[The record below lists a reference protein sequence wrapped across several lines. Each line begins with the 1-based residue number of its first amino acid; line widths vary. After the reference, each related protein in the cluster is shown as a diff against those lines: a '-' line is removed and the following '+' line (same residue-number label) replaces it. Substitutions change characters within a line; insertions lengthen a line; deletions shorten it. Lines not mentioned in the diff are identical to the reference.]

1 MFYAVLGTC
10 LLTAVC
16 FDFLL
21 TTVAITDKQLP
32 SRRVARVAWRL
43 LKHVLPETSGGR
55 TLIGPLV
62 MAAIGAFWITAT
74 AAAWLLI
81 FQASET
87 SVVLSS
93 SQQPAGWLLDLG
105 YVGEALS
112 TLGGGK
118 TEPGSA
124 PWELVTVLVGVN
136 GMIVLTLSVSFVLN
150 TTQTVAAGRA
160 FLAHAAAVE
169 ALDGE
174 PNGDLKPLA
183 DLVSQ
188 LNSVPHALYYSAP
201 DPALRL
207 PQGLERFAAWWAK
220 REGNITGLREILKGL
235 PNFQPSE
242 AAGDEEFLAS
252 LRAWSQG
259 FMF

>member
-1 MFYAVLGTC
+1 M
-10 LLTAVC
+10 
-16 FDFLL
+16 
-21 TTVAITDKQLP
+21 
-32 SRRVARVAWRL
+32 
-43 LKHVLPETSGGR
+43 
-55 TLIGPLV
+55 
-62 MAAIGAFWITAT
+62 
-74 AAAWLLI
+74 
-81 FQASET
+81 
-87 SVVLSS
+87 
-93 SQQPAGWLLDLG
+93 
-105 YVGEALS
+105 
-112 TLGGGK
+112 
-118 TEPGSA
+118 
-124 PWELVTVLVGVN
+124 LVGVN

-220 REGNITGLREILKGL
+220 REGNITG
-235 PNFQPSE
+235 
-242 AAGDEEFLAS
+242 AARDPERPAEFPAFRS
-252 LRAWSQG
+252 GGR
-259 FMF
+259 